1 MIGVTD
7 VVRCIKPFW
16 DNMPLLCQDTPDTND
31 LFIVKECN
39 MSGCNIIN
47 LKTGSSSAWWG
58 YDKLEKVR
66 DGSFEELRNAID
78 KAYVRIICKR

>member
-16 DNMPLLCQDTPDTND
+16 DNMPLFQPDINE

-47 LKTGSSSAWWG
+47 LETGSSSAWWG

-66 DGSFEELRNAID
+66 DGSFEELSNAIS
-78 KAYVRIICKR
+78 KAYVNNKEKIIM